1 VFRKIA
7 SDLNDGM
14 DQVMAKGGG
23 PRRGPADMKQVLGNI
38 PDQPQMSAFSFPGDP
53 SSMPSPSSGQMPPRS
68 VPNVPTN
75 PKLPRPPGRPGSP
88 ASSLDSTMSSE
99 DSSVARRLP
108 TPPMRVDGAA
118 AELAEWHAVFQ
129 DFVSLKQQ
137 CGESTD
143 GFSYEKFEQTL
154 KKKNEE
160 LLTRHGAKRVK
171 FSVYVKEGKAALK
184 ASPIME

>member
-1 VFRKIA
+1 MSRPLPAPAGRSDPAWSSA
-7 SDLNDGM
+7 S
-14 DQVMAKGGG
+14 
-23 PRRGPADMKQVLGNI
+23 
-38 PDQPQMSAFSFPGDP
+38 
-53 SSMPSPSSGQMPPRS
+53 
-68 VPNVPTN
+68 
-75 PKLPRPPGRPGSP
+75 
-88 ASSLDSTMSSE
+88 
-99 DSSVARRLP
+99 
-108 TPPMRVDGAA
+108 
-118 AELAEWHAVFQ
+118 ELAEWQAVFQ

-143 GFSYEKFEQTL
+143 GFSYDKFEQTL

>member
-1 VFRKIA
+1 MTAV
-7 SDLNDGM
+7 
-14 DQVMAKGGG
+14 
-23 PRRGPADMKQVLGNI
+23 PAL
-38 PDQPQMSAFSFPGDP
+38 
-53 SSMPSPSSGQMPPRS
+53 
-68 VPNVPTN
+68 
-75 PKLPRPPGRPGSP
+75 
-88 ASSLDSTMSSE
+88 
-99 DSSVARRLP
+99 SSVQVPP
-108 TPPMRVDGAA
+108 TRGDAA
-118 AELAEWHAVFQ
+118 ASELAEWHAVFQ

-143 GFSYEKFEQTL
+143 GFTYEKFEQTL

>member
-1 VFRKIA
+1 
-7 SDLNDGM
+7 
-14 DQVMAKGGG
+14 
-23 PRRGPADMKQVLGNI
+23 
-38 PDQPQMSAFSFPGDP
+38 
-53 SSMPSPSSGQMPPRS
+53 MPSPTSGQQLPRS
-68 VPNVPTN
+68 VPTVPGN
-75 PKLPRPPGRPGSP
+75 PKLPRPPGRPSP
-88 ASSLDSTMSSE
+88 VANLDSTMASE

-108 TPPMRVDGAA
+108 TPPLRDGGAA

-160 LLTRHGAKRVK
+160 LITRHGAKRVK

-184 ASPIME
+184 ASPILE

>member
-1 VFRKIA
+1 
-7 SDLNDGM
+7 
-14 DQVMAKGGG
+14 
-23 PRRGPADMKQVLGNI
+23 MKQVLGNI

-53 SSMPSPSSGQMPPRS
+53 SSVPQPSSGQIPPRS
-68 VPNVPTN
+68 VPNAPVN
-75 PKLPRPPGRPGSP
+75 PKLPRPPVRPGSP
-88 ASSLDSTMSSE
+88 LGVNLDSTLSSE
-99 DSSVARRLP
+99 ESSVARRLP
-108 TPPMRVDGAA
+108 TPPTRDGAA

-137 CGESTD
+137 CGETTE

-184 ASPIME
+184 ASPIMD

>member
-1 VFRKIA
+1 
-7 SDLNDGM
+7 
-14 DQVMAKGGG
+14 MAKGGG
-23 PRRGPADMKQVLGNI
+23 PRRGPADMKQVLGDI

-53 SSMPSPSSGQMPPRS
+53 TSMPSPISGQAPRS
-68 VPNVPTN
+68 VPNAPAN
-75 PKLPRPPGRPGSP
+75 PKLPRPPGRPGGTP
-88 ASSLDSTMSSE
+88 AAVLDATLSSE
-99 DSSVARRLP
+99 DSPSARRLP
-108 TPPMRVDGAA
+108 TPPLRADAA
-118 AELAEWHAVFQ
+118 ATELAEWHAVFA

-137 CGESTD
+137 CGESTE